1 MHRFRL
7 PKLVIS
13 NLDTVVPVSEVK
25 KEQKSAPFADDIRE
39 GSEEETPKKKKGK
52 KADTEIA
59 KGQEGVTK
67 ANQPKGKALDK
78 EEEVEDGCGC
88 DHKSKKKGKK
98 DAAINGAVIK
108 RGDGLT
114 AGDFRGDAC
123 WAGYVQKG
131 MKMKGSKRV
140 PNCVPAGAKKKKDSE
155 VEAKK
160 KDGYKGKSVWADGYA
175 LDACTLSADS
185 IKLATDSYK
194 KTQRKPA
201 ALSSKQNRIIAGTF
215 NT

>member
-1 MHRFRL
+1 M
-7 PKLVIS
+7 PKLGLPY
-13 NLDTVVPVSEVK
+13 LDTLVPVSELK
-25 KEQKSAPFADDIRE
+25 KEQKSAPFGSDVRE
-39 GSEEETPKKKKGK
+39 GSEEEELKKKKAK
-52 KADTEIA
+52 KDDTEIA
-59 KGQEGVTK
+59 KGSEGVTK
-67 ANQPKGKALDK
+67 ANPAKGKSLDK

-114 AGDFRGDAC
+114 AADFRDDAC

-131 MKMKGSKRV
+131 MKMKGNKRV
-140 PNCVPAGAKKKKDSE
+140 PNCVPAGAKKKKDTE
-155 VEAKK
+155 MEAKK

-175 LDACTLSADS
+175 LDACTLSAES
-185 IKLATDSYK
+185 INLATDSYK

>member
-1 MHRFRL
+1 M
-7 PKLVIS
+7 PKLGITY
-13 NLDTVVPVSEVK
+13 LDTLVPVSEVK
-25 KEQKSAPFADDIRE
+25 KEQKSAPFGSDVRE
-39 GSEEETPKKKKGK
+39 GSEEEDKKQK
-52 KADTEIA
+52 KAKKDDTEIA
-59 KGQEGVTK
+59 KGSEGVTK
-67 ANQPKGKALDK
+67 ANKSKMKSLDK

-88 DHKSKKKGKK
+88 DGKKKGKK

-160 KDGYKGKSVWADGYA
+160 KDGNKGKSVWADGYA

-185 IKLATDSYK
+185 INLATDSYK

>member
-1 MHRFRL
+1 M
-7 PKLVIS
+7 PKLDITY
-13 NLDTVVPVSEVK
+13 LDKLVPVSEVK
-25 KEQKSAPFADDIRE
+25 KEQKSAPFADEVRE

-59 KGQEGVTK
+59 KGSEGVTK
-67 ANQPKGKALDK
+67 ANPPKGKSLDK

-88 DHKSKKKGKK
+88 DGKKKG
-98 DAAINGAVIK
+98 K

-114 AGDFRGDAC
+114 AADFRGDAC

-185 IKLATDSYK
+185 ISLATDSYK